1 MNLFN
6 ISKSINSIQND
17 ISITKT
23 QNDGNSNLLIS
34 FSNISELN
42 KTNFNENSINGVP
55 GEAKTGMGVGG
66 YSDVID
72 NFFKNLKN
80 NENKENIDINKESA
94 DDIVNIKPNNKSKLS
109 GTNITN
115 KIINKSKEKKN
126 VFDIE
131 KNTKK

>member
-1 MNLFN
+1 
-6 ISKSINSIQND
+6 
-17 ISITKT
+17 
-23 QNDGNSNLLIS
+23 
-34 FSNISELN
+34 
-42 KTNFNENSINGVP
+42 
-55 GEAKTGMGVGG
+55 MGVGG

-131 KNTKK
+131 NEQNKNTINIR